1 MSALE
6 QYTGRL
12 TTVEAT
18 LTAERLLA
26 AFDDQD
32 STFAAS
38 FFAADRDVLGALIAY
53 ASGAIR
59 EVAVREEVE
68 PADVRQALRLRLSDL
83 QAAIEQGDAQ

>member
-1 MSALE
+1 MAE
-6 QYTGRL
+6 PHIGRL

-38 FFAADRDVLGALIAY
+38 FFAADRDVLGAVIAY

-59 EVAVREEVE
+59 EVAVREGVDLSE
-68 PADVRQALRLRLSDL
+68 VRQALRLRISDL
-83 QAAIEQGDAQ
+83 QSAIDQGEVSE